1 MLPQAARLLLAGT
14 LTLTSGCSL
23 ALVDGPPDF
32 IPVDQPLPEGACT
45 IDRTLPFADAIGAG
59 TLLFVAATSSD
70 GDRVRFGA
78 VLGGALGYSA
88 YSGFRSV
95 RQCRSRMLLKP
106 RVPPA
111 DTASTWFRG
120 ALMTGTAQ
128 PAERIRW
135 VPTSTRAPTETG
147 ATVVKSQPG
156 VLLTPPPCKSAVRG
170 S

>member
-1 MLPQAARLLLAGT
+1 MFPQAAGLLLAGA
-14 LTLTSGCSL
+14 LTLASGCSL

-45 IDRTLPFADAIGAG
+45 IDRTLPFADAVGAG

-88 YSGFRSV
+88 YSGFNSV

-106 RVPPA
+106 RGPPPA

-120 ALMTGTAQ
+120 AARRPSYILSPALQIGGT
-128 PAERIRW
+128 W
-135 VPTSTRAPTETG
+135 
-147 ATVVKSQPG
+147 
-156 VLLTPPPCKSAVRG
+156 
-170 S
+170 